1 MQQFFVVDAFT
12 DVPFCGNPAA
22 VCVLREFPSDE
33 WMQSIAS
40 EINLSETAFVVP
52 AGPVYRLRWFTPGG
66 EVDLCGHATLGTAH
80 ALWHE
85 GFETASSL
93 SFETRSGVLGATRDG
108 RWITLDFPAEHP
120 SVVEDT
126 FGLANALGAA
136 PSIVLQNRMD
146 LMAVYDSEDS
156 VRGLTPN
163 MFLLSEIPVRG
174 IIATAAGNNPRYD
187 FVSRFFAPRLGVP
200 EDPVTGSAHCA
211 LAPYWSQRIGRSEL
225 TGYQA
230 SRRGGTVRTVIRGDR
245 VLLSGQATSAY
256 AATLNTRLQPIS

>member
-22 VCVLREFPSDE
+22 VCVLEDFPSDG

-52 AGPVYRLRWFTPGG
+52 AGPAYRLRWFTPGG

-80 ALWHE
+80 ALWNE
-85 GFETASSL
+85 GFESSGSL

-108 RWITLDFPAEHP
+108 DWITLDFPEENP
-120 SVVEDT
+120 SVVEDS
-126 FGLANALGAA
+126 FGLANALCAQ
-136 PSIVLQNRMD
+136 PSSVLQNRMD
-146 LMAVYDSEDS
+146 LMAVYESDEA
-156 VRGLTPN
+156 VRALTPN
-163 MFLLSEIPVRG
+163 MFLVSEIPVRG
-174 IIATAAGNNPRYD
+174 VIATAAGDKSEYD

-211 LAPYWSQRIGRSEL
+211 LAPYWSGRIGRSEL

-230 SRRGGTVRTVIRGDR
+230 SQRGGTVKTAIKGGR
-245 VLLSGQATSAY
+245 VLLSGQAISAY
-256 AATLNTRLQPIS
+256 TATLGDRLRPPS